1 MKKNHG
7 GKRNGAGRKPS
18 ARKKT
23 ALFLYIYDDTLT
35 FLGKDIAKE
44 IGENAIYRK
53 AKTLAGRKSVDNL
66 A

>member
-1 MKKNHG
+1 MKKTHG

-23 ALFLYIYDDTLT
+23 ALFLYIYDDVLES
-35 FLGKDIAKE
+35 LGRDQAKA

-53 AKTLAGRKSVDNL
+53 AKVLNVDKV
-66 A
+66 